1 MNDKSILFVCV
12 ENAARS
18 QMAEAFFRKYVRVGY
33 RVYSAGTKPST
44 AINPLVIDVMKE
56 VGIDLTKQKPKKL
69 SEDMILNCDKTIN
82 MGCMDKDACPA
93 LFTKNI
99 VDWKIDD
106 PKGKSIE
113 EIRKIRD
120 EIESKIKEL
129 LASL

>member
-18 QMAEAFFRKYVRVGY
+18 QMAEAFFKKHVPVGY
-33 RVYSAGTKPST
+33 QVHSAGTNPST
-44 AINPLVIDVMKE
+44 TINPLVIEVMKE

-69 SEDMILNCDKTIN
+69 SEDMILNCGKAIN
-82 MGCMDKDACPA
+82 MGCMDKDGCPA

-106 PKGKSIE
+106 PKGKSLE

-129 LASL
+129 LQSL

>member
-1 MNDKSILFVCV
+1 MNDKAILFVCV

-18 QMAEAFFRKYVRVGY
+18 QMAEAFFKKYVPVGY
-33 RVYSAGTKPST
+33 QVHSAGTKPST
-44 AINPLVIDVMKE
+44 TINSLVIEVMKE
-56 VGIDLTKQKPKKL
+56 VGMDLTKQKPKKL

-99 VDWKIDD
+99 VDWKIND

-120 EIESKIKEL
+120 EIESKIKKL